1 MVWIFLLIAI
11 AGLLIVGS
19 LLVQIPLLFTGQA
32 SLSSTISL
40 LFSLSWGPV
49 SVYHKGDR
57 NGKTTIRL
65 AGRTLYQKAG
75 EPNTSEKK
83 DEPDDEQ
90 NEQKKKRSTDILNL
104 LQCIYEPLLTIF
116 HSISFDH
123 WYCAFRCGTGEPATT
138 GELYGY
144 IQAIRGVL
152 TPCPEIDLQIT
163 PDFDAII
170 LEGETDL
177 TFRIDRPVL
186 LLPQVVHIA
195 RCAQH
200 NTKQVKSI

>member
-1 MVWIFLLIAI
+1 MVWILLAIAI
-11 AGLLIVGS
+11 AGLLVVS
-19 LLVQIPLLFTGQA
+19 ALLVQIPLRFTGQA
-32 SLSSTISL
+32 SLSSAVSL

-49 SVYHKGDR
+49 FICHEGGR
-57 NGKTTIRL
+57 NGETTLRV

-75 EPNTSEKK
+75 KPNISEKK
-83 DEPDDEQ
+83 DEPDDEPDK
-90 NEQKKKRSTDILNL
+90 QKKKRTTNILSL

-116 HSISFDH
+116 HTISFDH
-123 WYCAFRCGTGEPATT
+123 WCCAFRCGTGEPATT

-144 IQAIRGVL
+144 VQALRGVL
-152 TPCPEIDLQIT
+152 TPCPEIDLQMI

-177 TFRIDRPVL
+177 AFRIDRPFL

-195 RCAQH
+195 QCAFH
-200 NTKQVKSI
+200 NTKKVKST